1 MHPTQNFE
9 GLGRGA
15 ALRVVLSYREGEV
28 RVVGPASVVDGE
40 RLESEARLHADATR
54 DVRSLLR

>member
-1 MHPTQNFE
+1 M
-9 GLGRGA
+9 
-15 ALRVVLSYREGEV
+15 LSYREGEV